1 MGPHVVVDDECEG
14 SRLTLAECANSLLIP
29 CTVWLP
35 CEPIKLVCGGLVV
48 AMASNY
54 S

>member
-1 MGPHVVVDDECEG
+1 
-14 SRLTLAECANSLLIP
+14 
-29 CTVWLP
+29 VWLP

-48 AMASNY
+48 ALASNY